1 MSIQSSA
8 DLFKLFDKLVSKPY
22 HINRFFVKIAGSIT
36 DGYLLTQLTYLFQ
49 QADYEPFSPRDEYL
63 REKYDFGDKE
73 LRGARSRLKAK
84 GLISTKLKGVPA
96 KLHYTINTD
105 KIMQLA
111 LELPAFKSLVTQP
124 QEEDSSLPKRDKL
137 ERTKGTNSSAQ
148 NRQTINNTSNNIF
161 NNNKENKQKKDSARP
176 QVADAVSLVF
186 EYWRKI
192 MNHPKAVLDKKRK
205 RHLEEALAKYSVDE
219 LKQAID
225 GCASN
230 EWYMGKNDRGTVF
243 DAIHV
248 IFKDSDKIE
257 GFIRMA
263 FVKPKPI
270 PTKSDYHQNVSNAF
284 ANVMLELSCV
294 GGLAHGAV

>member
-1 MSIQSSA
+1 MSTQSRS
-8 DLFKLFDKLVSKPY
+8 DLFKLFDLLNAESYKINPLYVDMTGGSLV
-22 HINRFFVKIAGSIT
+22 AGF
-36 DGYLLTQLTYLFQ
+36 LLTQLIFLARNFG
-49 QADYEPFSPRDEYL
+49 YEEFYRTDEQL
-63 REKYDFGDKE
+63 REAYRLGPKE
-73 LRGARSRLKAK
+73 LINARKTLSKYGFVDSVQKKTKASILRK
-84 GLISTKLKGVPA
+84 W
-96 KLHYTINTD
+96 HYTINID
-105 KIMQLA
+105 KIVDAA
-111 LELPAFKSLVTQP
+111 LELPAFQHKQQP
-124 QEEDSSLPKRDKL
+124 QEEAQRYSPKR
-137 ERTKGTNSSAQ
+137 
-148 NRQTINNTSNNIF
+148 RQVLAETATSTRRNGDINNDIHNDL
-161 NNNKENKQKKDSARP
+161 NNKKKDLC
-176 QVADAVSLVF
+176 AVSGSDKVNEVF
-186 EYWRKI
+186 HHWQKV